1 MFTANLENYQ
11 IQHEELIRQA
21 RNYRLVRMVKAQS
34 DLISQIQNALGRLL
48 IVSGEGLLTFAEA
61 NR

>member
-21 RNYRLVRMVKAQS
+21 QNYRLVRMVKAQS
-34 DLISQIQNALGRLL
+34 DLISQIQNAFGRLL
-48 IVSGEGLLTFAEA
+48 IVSGQGLLTFARA